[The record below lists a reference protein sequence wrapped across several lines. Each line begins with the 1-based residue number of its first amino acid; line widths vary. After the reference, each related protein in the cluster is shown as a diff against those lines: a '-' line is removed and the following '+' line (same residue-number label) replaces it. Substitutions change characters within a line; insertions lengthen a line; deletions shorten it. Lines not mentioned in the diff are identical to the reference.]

1 LQSSLCCCVGLG
13 LGYIAVPAYKGSLAE
28 TRSLQPDQNKKE
40 KSPISGLKLKHMSLN
55 VHMGSM
61 SSRAAPKALK
71 NTSSHTKG
79 VILVHK
85 LFKPA

>member
-1 LQSSLCCCVGLG
+1 MPLGLGLG
-13 LGYIAVPAYKGSLAE
+13 LGYIAVPAYEGSLAE
-28 TRSLQPDQNKKE
+28 TRSLQPDQNKQQQKKE
-40 KSPISGLKLKHMSLN
+40 KSPISGLKFKHMSLN

-61 SSRAAPKALK
+61 GSRAAPKALENK
-71 NTSSHTKG
+71 SSHTKG